1 MKNINNTDFGF
12 AGLSIARIARQL
24 KKDFFIS
31 SSMYMSGVD
40 EKDYILISIHSR
52 ENNECIYVE
61 TSSNYESMR
70 DFCDTIF
77 ARCMENDL
85 FEIPLNLKM
94 VD

>member
-31 SSMYMSGVD
+31 NSMYMSGAD
-40 EKDYILISIHSR
+40 EKDYVLIGIHNR
-52 ENNECIYVE
+52 ENNECVYIE
-61 TSSNYESMR
+61 TSSNFENMR
-70 DFCDTIF
+70 EFCDNVF
-77 ARCMENDL
+77 AHCMENDL